1 MWVFVG
7 LPSVP
12 MIVNVVGGAGVA
24 TINVTVDHFGVNTA
38 ADFTLIVSI
47 FNNSQSVI
55 PESIRMVSIDSIAS
69 PEVTIVID
77 NLRAGMFY
85 FTVSSSNSFGS
96 LAVAT
101 ELSQQPAIVEPS

>member
-1 MWVFVG
+1 MWVCVG

-12 MIVNVVGGAGVA
+12 MIVNVVGGAGMA
-24 TINVTVDHFGVNTA
+24 TITVRVVQYGVNTA

-47 FNNSQSVI
+47 FNNSQSFI

-69 PEVTIVID
+69 PEVMIVID

-101 ELSQQPAIVEPS
+101 ELTQPIIVEPS

>member
-1 MWVFVG
+1 
-7 LPSVP
+7 

-24 TINVTVDHFGVNTA
+24 TITVRVDQYGVNTA
-38 ADFTLIVSI
+38 ADFTFIVSI

-55 PESIRMVSIDSIAS
+55 PESIRMVSIDNITD
-69 PEVTIVID
+69 PQFPIVID

-96 LAVAT
+96 LVVAT
-101 ELSQQPAIVEPS
+101 EVSQPAIVEQS

>member
-1 MWVFVG
+1 
-7 LPSVP
+7 

-24 TINVTVDHFGVNTA
+24 TITVTVDEFGVNTA
-38 ADFTLIVSI
+38 VFTDFTLIVSI

-69 PEVTIVID
+69 PEVMIVLD

-96 LAVAT
+96 LTVAT
-101 ELSQQPAIVEPS
+101 KLTQPAIVEPS

>member
-1 MWVFVG
+1 MWVCVG

-24 TINVTVDHFGVNTA
+24 TITVRVDQFGVNAA

-55 PESIRMVSIDSIAS
+55 PESIRMVSIDSIGS
-69 PEVTIVID
+69 REVALVLD

-101 ELSQQPAIVEPS
+101 ELSQPAMIVEPS